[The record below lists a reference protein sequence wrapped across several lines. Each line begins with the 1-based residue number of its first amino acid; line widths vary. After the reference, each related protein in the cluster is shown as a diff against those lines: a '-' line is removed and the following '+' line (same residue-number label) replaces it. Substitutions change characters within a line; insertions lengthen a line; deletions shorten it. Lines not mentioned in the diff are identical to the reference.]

1 MSSLIGKWVLGSLAY
16 LLYLLIKYRNRAIG
30 TSKRDDPPMTDI
42 PGWPLLGQLPRIIAN
57 RSRSLEDTT
66 STALKFGP
74 GYSFTVPGL
83 RIIDVS
89 KPEWIEYLQKTN
101 FNNYVKGPLL
111 QPVMLDVLG
120 HGIFVADGPAWKR
133 ARQATVSIFT
143 HKTFKTIILPS
154 VNRSMIGFAQVLTT
168 AAEQGLTIDICDLFF
183 RFTLDSFVRMTFSKD
198 LGICDAGYLSHSGLS
213 TALPQ
218 LTDPTTEFPKAFDL
232 AQNQMDFRLTA
243 TPGWQL
249 LEWLN
254 IGSMGKR
261 MKESCQIL
269 DEFVYS
275 LIDQRLADLSRKPD
289 LHDKESSHPD
299 LLSLF
304 ITTRDERG
312 GGLGRAEL
320 RDTALN
326 LIIAGRD
333 TTAQALSWA
342 FFHLVMNKELI
353 CKIRDET
360 IEVLGDDPVDDQLSV
375 SYENY
380 KQFVWTHAVVLE
392 ALRLHPSVPKNAKI
406 ALSDDK
412 IPGGPT
418 IEAGDMV
425 RWSDWQMARDPSI
438 WGDDCGDFKPQR
450 WIDDTGSIKQFGQF
464 KFHAFNGGPRLC
476 PGMNLAILEAV
487 KVIVQVLREFELEF
501 AEGWLENVPKGEFIE
516 GVTSQYRTP
525 MYSASLTLPM
535 DNPMMISVRLR
546 QLD

>member
-1 MSSLIGKWVLGSLAY
+1 VIV
-16 LLYLLIKYRNRAIG
+16 
-30 TSKRDDPPMTDI
+30 
-42 PGWPLLGQLPRIIAN
+42 LPRIIAN

-89 KPEWIEYLQKTN
+89 KPEWIEYLQKSTPPHSIQILAT
-101 FNNYVKGPLL
+101 FMIHIPSCLGMGPLL

-143 HKTFKTIILPS
+143 HKTFK
-154 VNRSMIGFAQVLTT
+154 VNDTKSTPI
-168 AAEQGLTIDICDLFF
+168 
-183 RFTLDSFVRMTFSKD
+183 SFSKD

-546 QLD
+546 ELD